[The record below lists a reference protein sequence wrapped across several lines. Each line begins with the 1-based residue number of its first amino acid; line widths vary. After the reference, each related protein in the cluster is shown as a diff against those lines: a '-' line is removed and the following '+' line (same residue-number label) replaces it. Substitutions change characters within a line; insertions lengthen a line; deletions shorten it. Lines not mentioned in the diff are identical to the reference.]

1 MFARQVSTLI
11 LLVLSLLLTKEMPGQ
26 TPKLAIVNLDSIRYQ
41 SVMVEWEQA
50 LWEEAGWEVIG
61 KRMVDALQQK
71 YLRLQRIV
79 ERSCM
84 TSEALDIIQ
93 AEVDKDL
100 NEIRKLDRKF
110 KAAKK
115 IFAVEIDNFI
125 RQQFMVLFPK
135 IKLHIGDSSLST
147 SAPVYKEE
155 GIENRLVYVTSW
167 FAKEFRSNPRIFDDW
182 LAFGRQLIERVE
194 RGNWQ

>member
-1 MFARQVSTLI
+1 MLKDSVLLF
-11 LLVLSLLLTKEMPGQ
+11 LLVALSISNNLSGQQTKV
-26 TPKLAIVNLDSIRYQ
+26 AVVNLDSLRYQ
-41 SVMVEWEQA
+41 SVMVEWERA

-61 KRMVDALQQK
+61 KRMLDALQRK

-84 TSEALDIIQ
+84 STEALAIIQ
-93 AEVDKDL
+93 AELDKDL

-135 IKLHIGDSSLST
+135 IKLHIGGSSLST
-147 SAPVYKEE
+147 TVPVYKEE
-155 GIENRLVYVTSW
+155 GIENKLVYVTSW
-167 FAKEFRSNPRIFDDW
+167 FAKEFKSNPRIFDDW
-182 LAFGRQLIERVE
+182 LAFGRKLIDRVE